1 MGKTWPSV
9 LSALGVGAA
18 TVLLVLLGLRER
30 APGPPGPAEV
40 ARAERARPADARL
53 AQRYEQAC
61 VLCHARPD
69 SGAPLSHH
77 APSWDARLARGLPA
91 LVQSVQNGKG
101 GMPAGGLCADCSP
114 QDFESLT
121 RFMSGPTP

>member
-1 MGKTWPSV
+1 MGKTWPHG
-9 LSALGVGAA
+9 LALLAA
-18 TVLLVLLGLRER
+18 ALLCACGQ
-30 APGPPGPAEV
+30 APQPPGPADVE
-40 ARAERARPADARL
+40 RAERARPADARL

-77 APSWDARLARGLPA
+77 APSWSARLERGLPA
-91 LVQSVQNGKG
+91 LVQSVQAGKG
-101 GMPAGGLCADCSP
+101 GMPAGGLCTDCSP
-114 QDFESLT
+114 QDLESLT

>member
-1 MGKTWPSV
+1 MGKTWPFLAAV
-9 LSALGVGAA
+9 LTLGCLGACGR
-18 TVLLVLLGLRER
+18 TPE
-30 APGPPGPAEV
+30 PPGPADVE
-40 ARAERARPADARL
+40 RAERARPTDARL

-61 VLCHARPD
+61 VLCHARRD

-77 APSWDARLARGLPA
+77 AASWEARLARGVPA
-91 LVQSVQNGKG
+91 LVQSIQTGKG

-114 QDFESLT
+114 QDYESLT

>member
-1 MGKTWPSV
+1 MLNFMYSSG
-9 LSALGVGAA
+9 LSADWSRSPTVHPVPPLPRPTTWTWASSTRLGS
-18 TVLLVLLGLRER
+18 
-30 APGPPGPAEV
+30 
-40 ARAERARPADARL
+40 RP
-53 AQRYEQAC
+53 
-61 VLCHARPD
+61 CHARAD

-77 APSWDARLARGLPA
+77 APSWEARLARGLPA

-114 QDFESLT
+114 QDFDSLT

>member
-1 MGKTWPSV
+1 MGKTWPHG
-9 LSALGVGAA
+9 LALLAPA
-18 TVLLVLLGLRER
+18 LLTACGQ
-30 APGPPGPAEV
+30 APQPPGPADVE
-40 ARAERARPADARL
+40 RAERARPADARL

-77 APSWDARLARGLPA
+77 ALSWASRLERGLPA
-91 LVQSVQNGKG
+91 LVQSVQSGKG

-114 QDFESLT
+114 QDLESLT

>member
-1 MGKTWPSV
+1 MGKTWPQ
-9 LSALGVGAA
+9 ALALLAA
-18 TVLLVLLGLRER
+18 ALLAGCGQAPQ
-30 APGPPGPAEV
+30 APGPADVE
-40 ARAERARPADARL
+40 RAERARPADARL
-53 AQRYEQAC
+53 AQRYEQSC

-77 APSWDARLARGLPA
+77 APSWGTRLARGLPA
-91 LVQSVQNGKG
+91 LVQSVQTGKG

>member
-1 MGKTWPSV
+1 MGKTWPSL
-9 LSALGVGAA
+9 LSALAVAIAA
-18 TVLLVLLGLRER
+18 LLIAQLSLRER
-30 APGPPGPAEV
+30 PPAAPSPEDV
-40 ARAERARPADARL
+40 ARAERARPTDARL

-61 VLCHARPD
+61 LLCHARPD

-77 APSWDARLARGLPA
+77 APSWSARLPQGVPA
-91 LVQSVQNGKG
+91 LVQSVQQGKG

-114 QDFESLT
+114 QDYASLT

>member
-9 LSALGVGAA
+9 LSALGVVVA
-18 TVLLVLLGLRER
+18 TVLLVQLGLQER
-30 APGPPGPAEV
+30 APAAPGPGDV
-40 ARAERARPADARL
+40 AQAERARPADARL

-61 VLCHARPD
+61 VLCHARAD

-77 APSWDARLARGLPA
+77 APSWEARLARGLPA

-114 QDFESLT
+114 QDYDSLT